1 MFSNFVARHKEDLRI
16 RCLILWGYCDVF
28 GVPNKE
34 VVLSNWE
41 YLFQLDAKVLYLFQ
55 VLS

>member
-16 RCLILWGYCDVF
+16 RCLILLGYCDVF
-28 GVPNKE
+28 VVPNKE